1 MSLFIAVRPDDAAC
15 EDLQHELERVR
26 RLPAGGAL
34 QWQAPSRWHVTLAF
48 LGDPSDSAEQRV
60 AEAIHPLGSHAA
72 IPELRLSGAG
82 CFGRQVL
89 WIGLER
95 GAALDALTSLVE
107 VIPRLVR
114 GSGVNLDRRAWRAH
128 LTVARARQGDARA
141 AAGALA
147 DYRGPSWTAAEALLI
162 RSTGGP
168 QPAHHVVHR
177 VPLTSVRTV
186 PPR

>member
-26 RLPAGGAL
+26 RLPEAGSL
-34 QWQAPSRWHVTLAF
+34 QWQPPSRWHVTLAF
-48 LGDPSDSAEQRV
+48 LGDAPDSVDDRV
-60 AEAIHPLGSHAA
+60 VEAIDPLSVHSA
-72 IPELRLSGAG
+72 IAELRLSGAG

-95 GAALDALTSLVE
+95 GAALDALTSMVGA
-107 VIPRLVR
+107 IPRLVR
-114 GSGVNLDRRAWRAH
+114 GTGVNLDRRAWRAH

>member
-1 MSLFIAVRPDDAAC
+1 M
-15 EDLQHELERVR
+15 R
-26 RLPAGGAL
+26 RLPAAGAL
-34 QWQAPSRWHVTLAF
+34 QWQPPSRWHVTLAF

-60 AEAIHPLGSHAA
+60 AETIHPLGSHAA
-72 IPELRLSGAG
+72 IPELRLSGAD

-95 GAALDALTSLVE
+95 GAALDALTSMVE
-107 VIPRLVR
+107 AIPRLVR

-168 QPAHHVVHR
+168 QPSHHVVHR